1 MSDLVFEVTQEED
14 GGFFAECLTENI
26 RILTGPTPEPPRST
40 TYSNMWYYGEAPGRL
55 WRGPQDGW
63 VQGWR
68 RRGPAGSAV

>member
-26 RILTGPTPEPPRST
+26 RILTDPRVAPAVPLIRIRRD
-40 TYSNMWYYGEAPGRL
+40 YGEAPGRL